1 MTEMRYARA
10 GDRHI
15 GYTIVEGDSDLDHTI
30 MFAVGTNYPFEMML
44 DEPIIRRF
52 IDGLAALGRVVLFD
66 RRGIGCSDGIEDW
79 ETPLVEQWADDLAAV
94 AEDAR
99 LEAVTVFADLSAP
112 ALVWAARRPGQLNRL
127 ILWNHLSETRST
139 DTWVEDMVSMMLA
152 NIDGESD
159 FSTFMSPERF
169 ASPEFR
175 AWSDRAGRAG
185 ASPAAARRMFETNLA
200 QGPAVALTQ
209 RLSDV
214 PCPVLVLVRVSEN
227 VLKHVPSEYWRRP
240 AEALSN
246 ATLVDLSP
254 GDSFPHFDVDPILA
268 EVAAFVTGEHVL
280 PPPERML
287 AAVLFTDLVESTAK
301 AQTLGDLAW
310 KRLLDSH
317 DATVLATVGRQGGT
331 VVKTTGDGIVATLP
345 TATAALTAARD
356 LRAVLAD
363 RDLACRFGIHVG
375 EVDRRGND
383 ISGLA
388 VNIAA
393 RVMAAAE
400 PGQILASEMATHAAA
415 GQGFRLDA
423 TGARTLKGIDGLWQ
437 LYELD
442 ELDDE

>member
-15 GYTIVEGDSDLDHTI
+15 GYSIVEGDSDLDHTI
-30 MFAVGTNYPFEMML
+30 MFAVGNNYPFEMML

-52 IDGLAALGRVVLFD
+52 IDGLAALGRIVLFD

-79 ETPLVEQWADDLAAV
+79 ETPLVEQWADDIAAV
-94 AEDAR
+94 IHDAGI
-99 LEAVTVFADLSAP
+99 EAVTVFADLSGA
-112 ALVWAARRPGQLNRL
+112 ALVWAARHPGQLERL
-127 ILWNHLSETRST
+127 ILWNHTSEPRST
-139 DTWVEDMVSMMLA
+139 DTWVEDMVSMILA
-152 NIDGESD
+152 NVDGESD
-159 FSTFMSPERF
+159 FSALMSPERF
-169 ASPEFR
+169 ASREFR

-185 ASPAAARRMFETNLA
+185 ASPAAARRMFEVGFA
-200 QGPAVALTQ
+200 QTVAVSQ
-209 RLSDV
+209 RMSNIV
-214 PCPVLVLVRVSEN
+214 CPVLVLVRISES
-227 VLKHVPSEYWRRP
+227 VLEVVPSEYWRRP
-240 AEALSN
+240 AEMLPN

-254 GDSFPHFDVDPILA
+254 GDAFPHTDVDPILA

-301 AQTLGDLAW
+301 AQALGDVAW

-331 VVKTTGDGIVATLP
+331 VVKTTGDGIVATFP
-345 TATAALTAARD
+345 TATAALSAARD
-356 LRAVLAD
+356 LGAVLAD

-375 EVDRRGND
+375 EIDRRGAD

>member
-30 MFAVGTNYPFEMML
+30 VFAVGINYPFEMML
-44 DEPIIRRF
+44 DEPVIRRF

-79 ETPLVEQWADDLAAV
+79 ETPLVEQWADDISAV
-94 AEDAR
+94 VEYAG
-99 LEAVTVFADLSAP
+99 LEAVTVFADLSAS
-112 ALVWAARRPGQLNRL
+112 ALLWAARRPAQLDRL
-127 ILWNHLSETRST
+127 ILWNHTSEPRAT
-139 DTWVEDMVSMMLA
+139 DTWLEDMVSMILA
-152 NIDGESD
+152 NVDGESD
-159 FSTFMSPERF
+159 LSAVMSPERF
-169 ASPEFR
+169 ATPEFR

-185 ASPAAARRMFETNLA
+185 ASPAAARRMFETTLA

-214 PCPVLVLVRVSEN
+214 ACPVLVLVRASEN
-227 VLKHVPSEYWRRP
+227 VLERIPSEYWRRP
-240 AEALSN
+240 AEALPH

-254 GDSFPHFDVDPILA
+254 GDMFPHIDVDPILA

-310 KRLLDSH
+310 RRLLDSH
-317 DATVLATVGRQGGT
+317 DTTVQATVGRQGGT
-331 VVKTTGDGIVATLP
+331 VVKTTGDGIVATFP
-345 TATAALTAARD
+345 TATAALSAARN

-375 EVDRRGND
+375 EIDRRGND

-388 VNIAA
+388 VNVAA
-393 RVMAAAE
+393 RVMVAAE
-400 PGQILASEMATHAAA
+400 PGQVLASEMAMHAAA
-415 GQGFRLDA
+415 GQGFRLTSA
-423 TGARTLKGIDGLWQ
+423 GTRTLKGIDGLWE

-442 ELDDE
+442 DA